1 MWAIN
6 SGGFDTMKQL
16 FGDDW
21 GVVQTL
27 GMRQNHQVEVLT
39 FRSDAVNKYRIVR
52 LEEDPTT
59 SKWVPRKVLVGEFD
73 TPQELVA
80 IARLIIATGNY

>member
-6 SGGFDTMKQL
+6 SWGVDTMRKL
-16 FGDDW
+16 FGEDW
-21 GVVQTL
+21 RVVQDL
-27 GMRQNHQVEVLT
+27 GLNHKHQVEVLT
-39 FRSDAVNKYRIVR
+39 LRSDAVNKYRIIR
-52 LEEDPTT
+52 LDKDQNNPWRE
-59 SKWVPRKVLVGEFD
+59 VKVLVGEFD